1 MTVNRVTAGFG
12 ALALALG
19 VILLVLA
26 DGLVLRVLGLA
37 LLGLSGI
44 AFMALVF
51 LLVGQSEERDRVR
64 HPRG

>member
-1 MTVNRVTAGFG
+1 MTVNRATAGFG

-26 DGLVLRVLGLA
+26 DGLVLRVLGLS

>member
-26 DGLVLRVLGLA
+26 HGLVLRVLGLA